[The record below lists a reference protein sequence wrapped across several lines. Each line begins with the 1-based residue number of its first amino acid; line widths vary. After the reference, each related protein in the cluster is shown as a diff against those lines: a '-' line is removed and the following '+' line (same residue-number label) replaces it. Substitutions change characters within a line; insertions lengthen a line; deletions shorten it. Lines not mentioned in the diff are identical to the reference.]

1 MVQIVSYKEFF
12 NKEYDGKGIL
22 STDICK
28 KPTVGII
35 SNGATM
41 IPLCMDCLVRI
52 ESEIK
57 DLVEGQ

>member
-1 MVQIVSYKEFF
+1 MVQIVSYKEFD
-12 NKEYDGKGIL
+12 KEYAGKKIL
-22 STDICK
+22 STDICE

-41 IPLCMDCLVRI
+41 IPLCMDCLIRI

-57 DLVEGQ
+57 NLVEGQ